1 MLRVPRTYKAFAAM
15 MAQCL
20 TKLKVRAATGSAMLL
35 NVIKN
40 DVREKL
46 PLGTKLIGTSTKAAL
61 KNIRDYVQD
70 FSPVGTPQQFKSIAF
85 VIGAVSVGNPGMEN
99 DLNVDESICIAST
112 GLSAACVCSK
122 VCKAY
127 EEHWGV
133 V

>member
-40 DVREKL
+40 DVRERL
-46 PLGTKLIGTSTKAAL
+46 PLGTKVIGTSTKAAL

-99 DLNVDESICIAST
+99 DLNVDELICIAST